1 MEQRRVVPLRVVAF
15 ALLAGLLA
23 GGAAWSWAEHRSQQ
37 HIGTA
42 TIMLH
47 PLQGNAY
54 SPGGRG
60 DDLVNLETEAQVLR
74 SDTVAR
80 AVLDQLQEGGTPA
93 DLLDAVSV
101 VVPPNTQLLQITAR
115 GPDDATA
122 VARASAFG
130 DVYLKFRRAR
140 TESAVYEQTS
150 RLEELVKQR
159 EDERDAAVARL
170 DQLQADAPERALIQ
184 QQVQEVVVQI
194 GSLRAQLAAAQAVA
208 LDPGQVV
215 TPGQVVGAGVWAN
228 PTRVGVVAGV
238 LAALLALG
246 IALVRRTGAA
256 PDVVRRLEDLEDV
269 ADGGGP
275 TVLGE
280 LWTPV
285 RADSD
290 VIAHARSVVLAV
302 GSDRPPVVA
311 VGAVTD
317 GPSLAFPALVD
328 SFVRAR
334 YEVIAVDLTR
344 RADRQAMAEL
354 VLQDAVVSDVLVED
368 GHFRSRLRPLDPRPG
383 TAAAPPPDDLD
394 DLAASAEMQRS
405 LAELA
410 KRADLVLLR
419 SPGLGTTVGRAVLAA
434 STAVVAEVA
443 QGGATR
449 ADLAALG
456 AEADR
461 LGTVIAGLVLTHGRE
476 DES

>member
-1 MEQRRVVPLRVVAF
+1 MEQRRVLPLRVVAL

-23 GGAAWSWAEHRSQQ
+23 GAAAWGWGQRRAEEHV
-37 HIGTA
+37 GTA

-47 PLQGNAY
+47 PLEGNAY

-80 AVLDQLQEGGTPA
+80 AVLDKLHEAGTPS
-93 DLLDAVSV
+93 DLLAAVTV

-115 GPDDATA
+115 GKDDATA

-130 DVYLKFRRAR
+130 DVYLEFRRSR

-159 EDERDAAVARL
+159 EDERDAAVAHL
-170 DQLQADAPERALIQ
+170 DQLKSDAPERALIQ
-184 QQVQEVVVQI
+184 QQVQEEVVQI

-215 TPGQVVGAGVWAN
+215 TPGQVVGAGLWAS
-228 PTRVGVVAGV
+228 PTRVGAIAGV
-238 LAALLALG
+238 LAVLLVLG
-246 IALVRRTGAA
+246 IAVVRRTGAA
-256 PDVVRRLEDLEDV
+256 PGVVRHLDDL
-269 ADGGGP
+269 ADAGP

-280 LWTPV
+280 LRTPV

-311 VGAVTD
+311 VGAV
-317 GPSLAFPALVD
+317 GAGASIAFPALVD

-334 YEVIAVDLTR
+334 YEVVAVDLTR

-354 VLQDAVVSDVLVED
+354 VMQQAVVADVLVED
-368 GHFRSRLRPLDPRPG
+368 GHFRNRLRPLEPLPG
-383 TAAAPPPDDLD
+383 AVDAAPPTDDLD
-394 DLAASAEMQRS
+394 DLAASAEMRRI

-419 SPGLGTTVGRAVLAA
+419 SPGLGTTVGRAVLVAA
-434 STAVVAEVA
+434 TAVVAEVP
-443 QGGATR
+443 QGSATE
-449 ADLAALG
+449 ADLAVLT
-456 AEADR
+456 AEAER
-461 LGTVIAGLVLTHGRE
+461 VGTVVAGLVLTHGRG

>member
-1 MEQRRVVPLRVVAF
+1 MEQRRVVPLRVVAL
-15 ALLAGLLA
+15 ALLAGVLA
-23 GGAAWSWAEHRSQQ
+23 GAAAWGWAQHRSQQ

-47 PLQGNAY
+47 PLEGNAY

-93 DLLDAVSV
+93 DLLAAVTV
-101 VVPPNTQLLQITAR
+101 AVPPNTQLLQITAR
-115 GPDDATA
+115 GHDDATA

-130 DVYLKFRRAR
+130 DVYLKFRRSR

-150 RLEELVKQR
+150 RLDELVKQR
-159 EDERDAAVARL
+159 EDERDAAVAHL
-170 DQLQADAPERALIQ
+170 DQLKSDAPERALIQ

-194 GSLRAQLAAAQAVA
+194 SSLRAQLAAAQAVA

-215 TPGQVVGAGVWAN
+215 TPGQVVGAGLWAS
-228 PTRVGVVAGV
+228 PTRVGVLAGV
-238 LAALLALG
+238 LAALLALA
-246 IALVRRTGAA
+246 IALVRRSGTA
-256 PDVVRRLEDLEDV
+256 PDVVRHLDDL
-269 ADGGGP
+269 ADDGGP

-311 VGAVTD
+311 VGSVGD
-317 GPSLAFPALVD
+317 GPSIAFPALVD

-334 YEVIAVDLTR
+334 YEVVAVDLTR
-344 RADRQAMAEL
+344 RADRQAVAEL
-354 VLQDAVVSDVLVED
+354 VLQEAVVSDVLVED
-368 GHFRSRLRPLDPRPG
+368 GHFRSRLRPLDLRPG
-383 TAAAPPPDDLD
+383 TAGAVPPPDDLD
-394 DLAASAEMQRS
+394 DLAASAEMRRS

-434 STAVVAEVA
+434 STVIVAEVA
-443 QGGATR
+443 QGSATR

-456 AEADR
+456 AEAER
-461 LGTVIAGLVLTHGRE
+461 LGAVIAGLVLTHGRE

>member
-1 MEQRRVVPLRVVAF
+1 MEQRRVVPLRVVVL

-23 GGAAWSWAEHRSQQ
+23 GAAAWGWAQRRSQE
-37 HIGTA
+37 HVGTA

-47 PLQGNAY
+47 PLEGNAY

-80 AVLDQLQEGGTPA
+80 AVLDQLHETGTPA
-93 DLLDAVSV
+93 DLLAAVTV
-101 VVPPNTQLLQITAR
+101 AVPPNTQLLQITAR
-115 GPDDATA
+115 GHDDATA

-130 DVYLKFRRAR
+130 DVYLEFRRSR

-159 EDERDAAVARL
+159 EDERDAAVAHL
-170 DQLQADAPERALIQ
+170 DQLKSDAPERALIQ
-184 QQVQEVVVQI
+184 QQVQEVVLQI
-194 GSLRAQLAAAQAVA
+194 SSLRAQLAAAQAVA

-215 TPGQVVGAGVWAN
+215 TPGQVVGAGLWAF
-228 PTRVGVVAGV
+228 PQRVGGIAGL
-238 LAALLALG
+238 LAALVVLG
-246 IALVRRTGAA
+246 IAVVRRTSGA
-256 PDVVRRLEDLEDV
+256 PGVVRHLDDL
-269 ADGGGP
+269 ADAGP

-311 VGAVTD
+311 VGAVAA
-317 GPSLAFPALVD
+317 GPSIAFPALVD

-334 YEVIAVDLTR
+334 YEVVAVDLTR

-354 VLQDAVVSDVLVED
+354 VLQHAVVSDVLVED
-368 GHFRSRLRPLDPRPG
+368 GHFRSRLRPLEPG
-383 TAAAPPPDDLD
+383 AEDASPPPDSLD
-394 DLAASAEMQRS
+394 DLAASAEMRRS

-434 STAVVAEVA
+434 STVVVAEIA
-443 QGGATR
+443 QGTATE
-449 ADLAALG
+449 ADLAVLADE
-456 AEADR
+456 AERA
-461 LGTVIAGLVLTHGRE
+461 GSVVAGLILTHGRE

>member
-1 MEQRRVVPLRVVAF
+1 MEQRRVFPLRVVVL

-23 GGAAWSWAEHRSQQ
+23 GAAAWGWAQRRSQE
-37 HIGTA
+37 HVGTA

-47 PLQGNAY
+47 PLEGNAY

-80 AVLDQLQEGGTPA
+80 AVLDQLHETGTPA
-93 DLLDAVSV
+93 DLLAAVTV
-101 VVPPNTQLLQITAR
+101 AVPPNTQLLQITAR
-115 GPDDATA
+115 GHDDATA

-130 DVYLKFRRAR
+130 DVYLEFRRSR

-159 EDERDAAVARL
+159 EDERDAAVAHL
-170 DQLQADAPERALIQ
+170 DQLKSDAPERALIQ

-194 GSLRAQLAAAQAVA
+194 SSLRAQLAAAQAVA

-215 TPGQVVGAGVWAN
+215 TPGQVVGAGLWAS
-228 PTRVGVVAGV
+228 PARVGGIAGL
-238 LAALLALG
+238 LAALVALG
-246 IALVRRTGAA
+246 IAVVRRTSAA
-256 PDVVRRLEDLEDV
+256 PDVVRHLDDL
-269 ADGGGP
+269 ADAGP

-311 VGAVTD
+311 VGAVAA
-317 GPSLAFPALVD
+317 GPSIAFPALVD

-334 YEVIAVDLTR
+334 YEVVAVDLTR

-368 GHFRSRLRPLDPRPG
+368 GHFRSRLRPLVPG
-383 TAAAPPPDDLD
+383 AEDAPSPPDNLD
-394 DLAASAEMQRS
+394 DLAASAEMRRS

-434 STAVVAEVA
+434 STVVVAEIAQGTATEADLAVLADEAERAGAVVA
-443 QGGATR
+443 
-449 ADLAALG
+449 
-456 AEADR
+456 
-461 LGTVIAGLVLTHGRE
+461 GLILTHGRE

>member
-1 MEQRRVVPLRVVAF
+1 MEQRRIVPLRVVAL

-23 GGAAWSWAEHRSQQ
+23 ATAAWGWAQHRS
-37 HIGTA
+37 HEHLGTA

-47 PLQGNAY
+47 PLEGNAY

-80 AVLDQLQEGGTPA
+80 AVLDQLHEGGTPA
-93 DLLDAVSV
+93 DLLAAVTVS
-101 VVPPNTQLLQITAR
+101 VPPNTQLLQITAR

-130 DVYLKFRRAR
+130 DVFLKFRRSR

-150 RLEELVKQR
+150 RLEELVKNR
-159 EDERDAAVARL
+159 EDERDAAVAHL
-170 DQLQADAPERALIQ
+170 DQLRSDAPERALIQ

-194 GSLRAQLAAAQAVA
+194 SSLRAQLAAAQAVA

-215 TPGQVVGAGVWAN
+215 TPGQVVGAGLWGS
-228 PTRVGVVAGV
+228 PGRVGGLAGALAAVLV
-238 LAALLALG
+238 LA
-246 IALVRRTGAA
+246 IAVVRRTGAA
-256 PDVVRRLEDLEDV
+256 PDVVRHLDDLDT
-269 ADGGGP
+269 AGP

-311 VGAVTD
+311 VGAVAGGT
-317 GPSLAFPALVD
+317 SIAFPALVD

-334 YEVIAVDLTR
+334 YEVVAVDLTR

-354 VLQDAVVSDVLVED
+354 VLQDAVVADVLVED
-368 GHFRSRLRPLDPRPG
+368 GHFRNRLRPLDVPTDGPD
-383 TAAAPPPDDLD
+383 AAPPDGLD
-394 DLAASAEMQRS
+394 DLAASAEMRRS

-434 STAVVAEVA
+434 STVVVAEVT
-443 QGGATR
+443 QGTATQ
-449 ADLAALG
+449 ADLATLA
-456 AEADR
+456 ADVER
-461 LGTVIAGLVLTHGRE
+461 AGSVVAGLILTHGRE